1 MTSAFSK
8 SSVVIDRFHRIRVD
22 GSCIR
27 KEKIAFSNKKGYLWT
42 GPYMRYYRVLRS
54 TFLSCSPDFQLF
66 TSLTLFL
73 LTIFEDLDCIKIH
86 FAERLFVF
94 PQGATWLTVVLEK
107 KKNVLCNYKLFIL
120 SLLHVNYSATVI
132 VLCLNT

>member
-22 GSCIR
+22 RSRIR
-27 KEKIAFSNKKGYLWT
+27 KEKVAFSNQNGYLWT
-42 GPYMRYYRVLRS
+42 RPYMRYYRVLRS
-54 TFLSCSPDFQLF
+54 TFLSCNPDFQLF
-66 TSLTLFL
+66 TSLARFL

-86 FAERLFVF
+86 FAEGLFVF
-94 PQGATWLTVVLEK
+94 PQGATWLMVVLEK

-120 SLLHVNYSATVI
+120 SLLQVNYPATVI
-132 VLCLNT
+132 VLCLST

>member
-22 GSCIR
+22 GGRIR
-27 KEKIAFSNKKGYLWT
+27 KEKVAFSNQNGYMST
-42 GPYMRYYRVLRS
+42 GPYMRYYLVLRS

-66 TSLTLFL
+66 TSLARFL

-86 FAERLFVF
+86 FAEGLFVF
-94 PQGATWLTVVLEK
+94 PQLAGGNMVNGCFGEK
-107 KKNVLCNYKLFIL
+107 KC
-120 SLLHVNYSATVI
+120 
-132 VLCLNT
+132 CM

>member
-8 SSVVIDRFHRIRVD
+8 SSVFIDRFHRIRVD
-22 GSCIR
+22 GSRIR
-27 KEKIAFSNKKGYLWT
+27 KEKVAFSNQNGYLWT

-66 TSLTLFL
+66 TSLARFL

-86 FAERLFVF
+86 FAEGLFVF
-94 PQGATWLTVVLEK
+94 PQGAIWLMVVLE
-107 KKNVLCNYKLFIL
+107 KKNVLCNFKFFIL
-120 SLLHVNYSATVI
+120 SLLPVSSPATVI

>member
-22 GSCIR
+22 RSRIR
-27 KEKIAFSNKKGYLWT
+27 KEKVAFSNQNGYLWT

-54 TFLSCSPDFQLF
+54 TVLSCSPDFQLF
-66 TSLTLFL
+66 TSLARFL

-86 FAERLFVF
+86 FAEGLFVF
-94 PQGATWLTVVLEK
+94 PQPAGGNMVNGCFGEK
-107 KKNVLCNYKLFIL
+107 KECSV
-120 SLLHVNYSATVI
+120 
-132 VLCLNT
+132 

>member
-22 GSCIR
+22 GSRIR
-27 KEKIAFSNKKGYLWT
+27 KEKIAFSNQNGYLWT
-42 GPYMRYYRVLRS
+42 GPYMRYYRSLRS

-66 TSLTLFL
+66 TSLARFL

-86 FAERLFVF
+86 FAEGLFVF
-94 PQGATWLTVVLEK
+94 PQGATWLMVVLE
-107 KKNVLCNYKLFIL
+107 KKNVLCNFKLFIL
-120 SLLHVNYSATVI
+120 SLLPINYPATVI

>member
-8 SSVVIDRFHRIRVD
+8 SSVVIDRFHRIRLD
-22 GSCIR
+22 GSR
-27 KEKIAFSNKKGYLWT
+27 VPKEKVAFSNQNGYLWT

-54 TFLSCSPDFQLF
+54 TVLSCSPDFQLF
-66 TSLTLFL
+66 TSLARFL

-86 FAERLFVF
+86 FAEGLFVF
-94 PQGATWLTVVLEK
+94 PQGATWLMVVLE
-107 KKNVLCNYKLFIL
+107 KKNVLCNFKLFIL
-120 SLLHVNYSATVI
+120 SLLPVNYPATVI

>member
-22 GSCIR
+22 RSRIR
-27 KEKIAFSNKKGYLWT
+27 KEKVAFSNQNGYLWT

-66 TSLTLFL
+66 TSLARFL

-86 FAERLFVF
+86 FAEGLFVF
-94 PQGATWLTVVLEK
+94 PQGATWLMVVLEK

-120 SLLHVNYSATVI
+120 SLLQVNYPATVI